1 MVKFTRSPDPPP
13 SLEVE
18 KAKKDGKY
26 DLPDV
31 RQQLRLDFHGKCYLC
46 EIGRLQSE
54 DVEHLRPK
62 ANRPEV
68 RFDWNNLFLSCH
80 HCNMTKTKKKY
91 DGTILDCCREDPEK
105 YLKQTLTSCKEN
117 GITTVHVQVVPI
129 ADSPTKTA
137 IRTAE
142 LIEDCFELLNTGARE
157 GECQVRIDELSEEM
171 NILKNRLRLYLRQVQ
186 QNKSTNR
193 SLIVLKE
200 LLDRSHPFAGFLRTY
215 VREHLDKYPDL
226 AEYVKL

>member
-13 SLEVE
+13 SLEAE

-31 RQQLRLDFHGKCYLC
+31 RDQLRHDFCGKCYLC
-46 EIGRLQSE
+46 EIDKLQSE

-80 HCNMTKTKKKY
+80 HCNMVKTKKKY
-91 DGTILDCCREDPEK
+91 DGTILDCCKEEPEK
-105 YLKQTLTSCKEN
+105 YLRQTLEFDRES
-117 GITTVHVQVVPI
+117 GADHVRVVP
-129 ADSPTKTA
+129 AVDSPSNTV

-142 LIEDCFELLNTGARE
+142 LITECFELRNTGARV
-157 GECQVRIDELSEEM
+157 GECQVRVD
-171 NILKNRLRLYLRQVQ
+171 Q
-186 QNKSTNR
+186 
-193 SLIVLKE
+193 LKE
-200 LLDRSHPFAGFLRTY
+200 EITRLNTTLGKYEKQLEAGKNAARTVKALKGMLDRSYPFAGFLRTY
-215 VREHLDKYPDL
+215 VRENIDKYPDL
-226 AEYVKL
+226 EEYVKL